1 MYLKRR
7 HLEILREMRLTQSQA
22 EIEAK
27 LPEDFQIRAIELYI
41 LGFAELEGGEMRLT
55 DAGRKLLEITDSLNL
70 DEMPDVIADSEI
82 IKMLELLEETG
93 RVPENWLEVLKER
106 KLADENGLTEFGRVL
121 LELYR
126 ETHPVVYLT
135 PEIVS
140 FLKSMPKL
148 GTLDELVTFKNSKL
162 YGDNIVNALQA
173 MRLLKISPPTEKGR
187 AFATTPAAKIALKAV
202 SMIPVFARA
211 IVLRKEDFE
220 MLKAGKRNTEL
231 ESMGLADES
240 GTTALGKAIMETYEA
255 MGREESKVLP
265 IYLLEDELAVLRG
278 IQEIEKK
285 YETNPDILP
294 TEKEIG
300 KRVDVED
307 LGAILHLLESK
318 ELVERRLVK
327 GKDTYWLTDWG
338 REAINFGT
346 VSPDAMKAVTYA
358 ESGDVPIA
366 EWVIRAQE
374 EGVVKYGVTD
384 KGRFYTRLSREITRR
399 PFITR
404 YDAAILAKLPRK
416 KYIHRDELVELVQNY
431 VGGEEKE
438 IIRAIG
444 EAEAKGFVV
453 ELQNGMVKLTE
464 LGDRVKSALENA
476 KLQEIV
482 KVKFSVTPT
491 LYNVL
496 KVIHDNLEVFN
507 RIWKEKGEAKGYKME
522 EVDVIR
528 KHLSLSD
535 DEIKKALTMLRE
547 LGFLG
552 SKSLTEGGKI
562 LVEAY
567 TGVV

>member
-7 HLEILREMRLTQSQA
+7 HIEILREMKKTESQA

-27 LPEDFQIRAIELYI
+27 LPEEFQIRAIELYI
-41 LGFAELEGGEMRLT
+41 LGFAELEGGKIKLT
-55 DAGRKLLEITDSLNL
+55 DAGRKLLEISDSLNL
-70 DEMPDVIADSEI
+70 DELPELIADTEI
-82 IKMLELLEETG
+82 MKMLELLEETG
-93 RVPENWLEVLKER
+93 KVPESWLEKLKER
-106 KLADENGLTEFGRVL
+106 KLADENGLTEFGKAL

-140 FLKSMPKL
+140 FLRGMPKI
-148 GTLDELVTFKNSKL
+148 GTLDELVTFKNSRL
-162 YGDNIVNALQA
+162 YGNNIINALQA
-173 MRLLKISPPTEKGR
+173 MRLLLISPPTEKGR
-187 AFATTPAAKIALKAV
+187 AFATTPAARLALKAV
-202 SMIPVFARA
+202 NMIPVFARA

-220 MLKAGKRNTEL
+220 ALRAGKSNAEL
-231 ESMGLADES
+231 ESMGLSDEK
-240 GTTALGKAIMETYEA
+240 GVTEFGKAMMETYEA
-255 MGREESKVLP
+255 MGRVEKKVLP
-265 IYLLEDELAVLRG
+265 IYLLDDELAVLKA
-278 IQEIEKK
+278 IKEIEEK
-285 YETNPDILP
+285 YRTNPDILP
-294 TEKEIG
+294 TGKEIA
-300 KRVDVED
+300 RHVEVED
-307 LGAILHLLESK
+307 IGAVLHLLESK
-318 ELVERRLVK
+318 ELIERKLVK
-327 GKDTYWLTDWG
+327 GKGTYWLTEWG
-338 REAINFGT
+338 KEAINFGT

-366 EWVIRAQE
+366 EWVIKAQE
-374 EGVVKYGVTD
+374 EGVVKAGITD
-384 KGRFYTRLSREITRR
+384 KGRFYLRLSRSIKRK

-404 YDAAILAKLPRK
+404 YDAAILAKTPRK
-416 KYIHRDELVELVQNY
+416 KYIHRDELVELVKDY

-438 IIRAIG
+438 ITRAIG
-444 EAEAKGFVV
+444 EAEAKGFIV

-464 LGDRVKSALENA
+464 LGDRVKTALENA

-496 KVIHDNLEVFN
+496 RVIYDNIETFN
-507 RIWKEKGEAKGYKME
+507 RIWKEKGEARDYKIE

-535 DEIKKALTMLRE
+535 DEIKKALTMLRQ

-552 SKSLTEGGKI
+552 TKSLTEAGKT

-567 TGVV
+567 M

>member
-1 MYLKRR
+1 MYLKKR
-7 HLEILREMRLTQSQA
+7 HLEILREMKKTESQA

-27 LPEDFQIRAIELYI
+27 LPEEFQIRAIELYI
-41 LGFAELEGGEMRLT
+41 LGFAELDGGKIKLT
-55 DAGRKLLEITDSLNL
+55 DAGRKLLEISDSLNL
-70 DEMPDVIADSEI
+70 DELPDLIADTEI
-82 IKMLELLEETG
+82 MKMLELLEETG
-93 RVPENWLEVLKER
+93 KVPESWLEKLKER
-106 KLADENGLTEFGRVL
+106 KLADENGLTEFGKAL
-121 LELYR
+121 LALYR

-140 FLKSMPKL
+140 FLRGMPKI
-148 GTLDELVTFKNSKL
+148 GTLDELVTYKNSKL

-173 MRLLKISPPTEKGR
+173 MRLLLISPPTEKGR
-187 AFATTPAAKIALKAV
+187 AFATTPAAKLALKAV

-220 MLKAGKRNTEL
+220 ALKAGRSNAEL
-231 ESMGLADES
+231 ESMGLTDEK
-240 GTTALGKAIMETYEA
+240 GTTEFGKAVMETYEA
-255 MGREESKVLP
+255 MGRVEEKVLP
-265 IYLLEDELAVLRG
+265 IYLLDDELAVLRA
-278 IQEIEKK
+278 IKEIEEK
-285 YETNPDILP
+285 YETNPEVLP
-294 TEKEIG
+294 TEKEIA
-300 KRVDVED
+300 KRVEVED

-327 GKDTYWLTDWG
+327 NRDTYWLTEWG
-338 REAINFGT
+338 KEAINFGT

-374 EGVVKYGVTD
+374 EGVVKAGVTD
-384 KGRFYTRLSREITRR
+384 KGRFYLKLSRSIKRK
-399 PFITR
+399 PFLTR
-404 YDAAILAKLPRK
+404 YDAAILAKTPRK
-416 KYIHRDELVELVQNY
+416 KYIHRDELVELVKDY
-431 VGGEEKE
+431 VGGDEKE

-464 LGDRVKSALENA
+464 LGDKVKTALENA

-496 KVIHDNLEVFN
+496 KVIYENLETFN
-507 RIWKEKGEAKGYKME
+507 RIWKEKGEVKGYKME

-535 DEIKKALTMLRE
+535 DEIKKALTMLRQ

-552 SKSLTEGGKI
+552 SKSLTEAGKV

-567 TGVV
+567 L

>member
-7 HLEILREMRLTQSQA
+7 HLEILREMKKTESQA
-22 EIEAK
+22 EIEAR
-27 LPEDFQIRAIELYI
+27 LPEEFQIRAIELYI
-41 LGFAELEGGEMRLT
+41 LGFAELEGGKIKLT
-55 DAGRKLLEITDSLNL
+55 EAGRRLLEMTDFINL
-70 DEMPDVIADSEI
+70 EELPDVIADSEI

-93 RVPENWLEVLKER
+93 RVPESWLEVLKER
-106 KLADENGLTEFGRVL
+106 KLADENGLTEFGRAL

-135 PEIVS
+135 PEIIS
-140 FLKSMPKL
+140 FLKGMPKL

-187 AFATTPAAKIALKAV
+187 AFATTPAAKLALKAV

-220 MLKAGKRNTEL
+220 MLKAGKRNAEL

-240 GTTALGKAIMETYEA
+240 GTTELGKAVMETYEA

-294 TEKEIG
+294 TEKEIE
-300 KRVDVED
+300 KRVNVED

-318 ELVERRLVK
+318 ELIERRLVK
-327 GKDTYWLTDWG
+327 NKDTYWLTEWG

-346 VSPDAMKAVTYA
+346 LSPDAMKAVTYA

-384 KGRFYTRLSREITRR
+384 KGRFYIRLSREITRR

-567 TGVV
+567 SGVV

>member
-7 HLEILREMRLTQSQA
+7 HIEILREMKKTESQA

-27 LPEDFQIRAIELYI
+27 LPEEFQIRAIELYI
-41 LGFAELEGGEMRLT
+41 LGFAELEGGKIKLT
-55 DAGRKLLEITDSLNL
+55 DAGRKLLEISDSLNL
-70 DEMPDVIADSEI
+70 DELPELIADTEI
-82 IKMLELLEETG
+82 MKMLELLEETG
-93 RVPENWLEVLKER
+93 KVPESWLEKLKER
-106 KLADENGLTEFGRVL
+106 KLADENGLTEFGKAL

-140 FLKSMPKL
+140 FLRGMPKI
-148 GTLDELVTFKNSKL
+148 GTLDELVTFKNSRL
-162 YGDNIVNALQA
+162 YGDNIINALQA
-173 MRLLKISPPTEKGR
+173 MRLLLISPPTEKGR
-187 AFATTPAAKIALKAV
+187 AFATTPAARLALKAV

-220 MLKAGKRNTEL
+220 ALRAGKSNAEL
-231 ESMGLADES
+231 ESMGLSDEK
-240 GTTALGKAIMETYEA
+240 GVTEFGKAMMETYEA
-255 MGREESKVLP
+255 MGRVEKKVLP
-265 IYLLEDELAVLRG
+265 IYLLDDELSVLKA
-278 IQEIEKK
+278 IKEIEEK
-285 YETNPDILP
+285 YRTNPDILP
-294 TEKEIG
+294 TGKEIA
-300 KRVDVED
+300 RHVEVED
-307 LGAILHLLESK
+307 IGAVLHLLESK
-318 ELVERRLVK
+318 ELVERKLVK
-327 GKDTYWLTDWG
+327 GKDTYWLTEWG

-346 VSPDAMKAVTYA
+346 VSPDAMKAITYA

-366 EWVIRAQE
+366 EWVIKAQE
-374 EGVVKYGVTD
+374 EGVVKAGMTD
-384 KGRFYTRLSREITRR
+384 KGRFYLRLSRSIRR
-399 PFITR
+399 KPFIAQ
-404 YDAAILAKLPRK
+404 YDAAILAKTPRK
-416 KYIHRDELVELVQNY
+416 KYIHRDELVELVKDY

-438 IIRAIG
+438 ITRAIG
-444 EAEAKGFVV
+444 EAEAKGFIV

-464 LGDRVKSALENA
+464 LGDRVKTALENA

-496 KVIHDNLEVFN
+496 RVIYDNIETFN
-507 RIWKEKGEAKGYKME
+507 RIWKEKGEARDYKIE

-535 DEIKKALTMLRE
+535 DEIKKALTMLRQ

-552 SKSLTEGGKI
+552 SKSLTEAGKV

-567 TGVV
+567 M

>member
-7 HLEILREMRLTQSQA
+7 HLEILREMKKTESQA

-27 LPEDFQIRAIELYI
+27 LPEEFQIRAIELYI
-41 LGFAELEGGEMRLT
+41 LGFAELEGGKIKLT
-55 DAGRKLLEITDSLNL
+55 EAGRKLLEITDSLNL
-70 DEMPDVIADSEI
+70 EELPDLIADTEI
-82 IKMLELLEETG
+82 VKMLELLEETG
-93 RVPENWLEVLKER
+93 KIPGDWLEKLKER
-106 KLADENGLTEFGRVL
+106 KLADENGLTEFGRAL
-121 LELYR
+121 LQIYR

-140 FLKSMPKL
+140 FLRGMPKL
-148 GTLDELVTFKNSKL
+148 GTLDELVTFKNSRL

-173 MRLLKISPPTEKGR
+173 MRLLLISPPTEKGR
-187 AFATTPAAKIALKAV
+187 AFATTPAARLALKAI

-220 MLKAGKRNTEL
+220 ALKAGRSNAEL
-231 ESMGLADES
+231 ESMGLSDEK
-240 GTTALGKAIMETYEA
+240 GTTEFGKAMMETYEA
-255 MGREESKVLP
+255 MGRIEEKVLP
-265 IYLLEDELAVLRG
+265 IYLLDDELAVLRA
-278 IQEIEKK
+278 IKEIEGKH
-285 YETNPDILP
+285 ETNPEILP
-294 TEKEIG
+294 TEKEIAR
-300 KRVDVED
+300 RVEVED

-327 GKDTYWLTDWG
+327 NKDTYWLTEWG
-338 REAINFGT
+338 REAIEFGT

-366 EWVIRAQE
+366 EWILKAQE
-374 EGVVKYGVTD
+374 EGVVKAGVTD
-384 KGRFYTRLSREITRR
+384 KGRFYLRLSRSIRRR

-404 YDAAILAKLPRK
+404 YDAAILAKTPRR
-416 KYIHRDELVELVQNY
+416 KYVHRDELVELVRDY
-431 VGGEEKE
+431 VGGDEKE
-438 IIRAIG
+438 ITRAIG

-464 LGDRVKSALENA
+464 LGERVKTALENA
-476 KLQEIV
+476 KLQEV
-482 KVKFSVTPT
+482 VRVKFSVTPT

-496 KVIHDNLEVFN
+496 KVIYENIETFN
-507 RIWKEKGEAKGYKME
+507 RIWKEKGEARGYKME

-552 SKSLTEGGKI
+552 SKSLTEAGKV

-567 TGVV
+567 P

>member
-1 MYLKRR
+1 MYLKKR
-7 HLEILREMRLTQSQA
+7 HLEILREMKKTENQA

-27 LPEDFQIRAIELYI
+27 LPEEFQIRAIELYI
-41 LGFAELEGGEMRLT
+41 LGFAELEGGKIKLT
-55 DAGRKLLEITDSLNL
+55 DAGRKLLEISDSLNL
-70 DEMPDVIADSEI
+70 DELPDLIADTEI
-82 IKMLELLEETG
+82 MKMLELLEETG
-93 RVPENWLEVLKER
+93 KVPEGWLEKLKER
-106 KLADENGLTEFGRVL
+106 KLADENGLTEFGKAL

-140 FLKSMPKL
+140 FLRGMPKI
-148 GTLDELVTFKNSKL
+148 GTLDELITYKNSKL

-173 MRLLKISPPTEKGR
+173 MRLLLISPPTEKGR
-187 AFATTPAAKIALKAV
+187 AFATTPAAKLALKAV

-211 IVLRKEDFE
+211 IILRKEDFE
-220 MLKAGKRNTEL
+220 ALKAGRSNAEL
-231 ESMGLADES
+231 ESMGLTDEK
-240 GTTALGKAIMETYEA
+240 GTTEFGKAVMETYEA
-255 MGREESKVLP
+255 MGRVEEKVLP
-265 IYLLEDELAVLRG
+265 IYLLDDELAVLKA
-278 IQEIEKK
+278 IKEIEEK

-294 TEKEIG
+294 TEKEIA
-300 KRVDVED
+300 KRVEVED

-318 ELVERRLVK
+318 ELIERRLVK
-327 GKDTYWLTDWG
+327 NRDTYWLTEWG
-338 REAINFGT
+338 KEAINFGT

-366 EWVIRAQE
+366 EWVIKAQE
-374 EGVVKYGVTD
+374 EGVVKAGVTD
-384 KGRFYTRLSREITRR
+384 KGRFYLKLSRSIKRK
-399 PFITR
+399 PFLTR
-404 YDAAILAKLPRK
+404 YDAAILAKTPRK
-416 KYIHRDELVELVQNY
+416 KYIHRDELVELVKDY
-431 VGGEEKE
+431 VGGDEKE

-464 LGDRVKSALENA
+464 LGDKVKTALENA
-476 KLQEIV
+476 KLQEIA

-496 KVIHDNLEVFN
+496 KVIYEELETFN
-507 RIWKEKGEAKGYKME
+507 RIWKEKGEIKGYKME

-535 DEIKKALTMLRE
+535 DEIKKALTMLRQ

-552 SKSLTEGGKI
+552 SKSLTEAGKV

-567 TGVV
+567 L

>member
-7 HLEILREMRLTQSQA
+7 HIEILREMKKTESQA

-27 LPEDFQIRAIELYI
+27 LPEEFQIRAIELYI
-41 LGFAELEGGEMRLT
+41 LGFAELEGGKIKLT
-55 DAGRKLLEITDSLNL
+55 DAGRKLLEISDSLNL
-70 DEMPDVIADSEI
+70 DELPELIADTEI
-82 IKMLELLEETG
+82 MKMLELLEETG
-93 RVPENWLEVLKER
+93 KVPESWLEKLKER
-106 KLADENGLTEFGRVL
+106 KLADENGLTEFGKAL

-140 FLKSMPKL
+140 FLRGMPKI
-148 GTLDELVTFKNSKL
+148 GTLDELVTFKNSRL
-162 YGDNIVNALQA
+162 YGNNIINALQA
-173 MRLLKISPPTEKGR
+173 MRLLLISPPTEKGR
-187 AFATTPAAKIALKAV
+187 AFATTPAARLALKAV
-202 SMIPVFARA
+202 NMIPVFARA

-220 MLKAGKRNTEL
+220 ALRAGKSNAEL
-231 ESMGLADES
+231 ESMGLSDEK
-240 GTTALGKAIMETYEA
+240 GVTEFGKAMMETYEA
-255 MGREESKVLP
+255 MGRVEKKVLP
-265 IYLLEDELAVLRG
+265 IYLLDDELAVLKA
-278 IQEIEKK
+278 IKEIEEK
-285 YETNPDILP
+285 YRTNPDILP
-294 TEKEIG
+294 TGKEIA
-300 KRVDVED
+300 RHVEVED
-307 LGAILHLLESK
+307 IGAVLHLLESK
-318 ELVERRLVK
+318 ELIERKLVK
-327 GKDTYWLTDWG
+327 GKDTYWLTEWG
-338 REAINFGT
+338 KEAINFGT

-366 EWVIRAQE
+366 EWVIKAQE
-374 EGVVKYGVTD
+374 EGVVKAGITD
-384 KGRFYTRLSREITRR
+384 KGRFYLRLSRSIKRK

-404 YDAAILAKLPRK
+404 YDAAILAKTPRK
-416 KYIHRDELVELVQNY
+416 KYIHRDELVELVKDY

-438 IIRAIG
+438 ITRAIG
-444 EAEAKGFVV
+444 EAEAKGFIV

-464 LGDRVKSALENA
+464 LGDRVKTALENA

-496 KVIHDNLEVFN
+496 RVIYDNIETFN
-507 RIWKEKGEAKGYKME
+507 RIWKEKGEIKGYKME

-535 DEIKKALTMLRE
+535 DEIKKALTMLRQ

-552 SKSLTEGGKI
+552 TKSLTEAGKT

-567 TGVV
+567 M

>member
-7 HLEILREMRLTQSQA
+7 HLEILREMRKTESQV

-27 LPEDFQIRAIELYI
+27 LPEEFQIRAVELYI
-41 LGFAELEGGEMRLT
+41 LGFAELEGGKIKLT
-55 DAGRKLLEITDSLNL
+55 EAGKRLLEITDSLNL
-70 DEMPDVIADSEI
+70 EELPELIADTEI
-82 IKMLELLEETG
+82 MKMLELLEETG
-93 RVPENWLEVLKER
+93 RIPEEWLEKLKER
-106 KLADENGLTEFGRVL
+106 KLADEDGLTEFGKAL
-121 LELYR
+121 LQVYR

-140 FLKSMPKL
+140 FLRGMPKI
-148 GTLDELVTFKNSKL
+148 GTLDELVTFKNSRL
-162 YGDNIVNALQA
+162 YGENIVNALQA
-173 MRLLKISPPTEKGR
+173 MRLLLISPPTEKGK
-187 AFATTPAAKIALKAV
+187 AFTTTPAARLALKAV

-220 MLKAGKRNTEL
+220 ALKAGKSNAEL
-231 ESMGLADES
+231 ESMGLSDEK
-240 GTTALGKAIMETYEA
+240 GTTELGRAIMETYEA
-255 MGREESKVLP
+255 IGKVEEKVLP
-265 IYLLEDELAVLRG
+265 IYLLEDELVVLRA
-278 IQEIEKK
+278 IEEIEKK

-300 KRVDVED
+300 KMANVEG

-318 ELVERRLVK
+318 ELIERRLIK
-327 GKDTYWLTDWG
+327 NKDTYWLTEWG
-338 REAINFGT
+338 REAVRFGT
-346 VSPDAMKAVTYA
+346 VSPDAMKAVTYS

-366 EWVIRAQE
+366 EWVIKAKE
-374 EGVVKYGVTD
+374 EGLIKAGVTD
-384 KGRFYTRLSREITRR
+384 KGRFYLRLSRSIRR
-399 PFITR
+399 KPFITR
-404 YDAAILAKLPRK
+404 YDSAILAKVPRK
-416 KYIHRDELVELVQNY
+416 KYIHRDELVELVRDY
-431 VGGEEKE
+431 VGGDEKE

-464 LGDRVKSALENA
+464 LGDRVKTSLENA

-496 KVIHDNLEVFN
+496 RVIYENIETFKE
-507 RIWKEKGEAKGYKME
+507 IWKEKGEVKGYKME

-535 DEIKKALTMLRE
+535 EEIKKALTMLRQ

-552 SKSLTEGGKI
+552 SKSLTDAGKA

-567 TGVV
+567 L

>member
-1 MYLKRR
+1 MYLKKR
-7 HLEILREMRLTQSQA
+7 HIEILREMKNTESQA

-41 LGFAELEGGEMRLT
+41 LGFAELEGGKIKLT
-55 DAGRKLLEITDSLNL
+55 DAGRKLLEITDGLNL
-70 DEMPDVIADSEI
+70 EELPDVIADTEI
-82 IKMLELLEETG
+82 IKMMELLGETG
-93 RVPENWLEVLKER
+93 KIPESWMEKLRER
-106 KLADENGLTEFGRVL
+106 KLADENGLTAFGKAL
-121 LELYR
+121 LEVYR

-135 PEIVS
+135 PEIAS
-140 FLKSMPKL
+140 FLRGMPKI
-148 GTLDELVTFKNSKL
+148 GTLDELVTYKNSKL

-173 MRLLKISPPTEKGR
+173 MRLLLISPPTDKGR
-187 AFATTPAAKIALKAV
+187 AFATTPAAKLALRALN
-202 SMIPVFARA
+202 MIPVFARA

-220 MLKAGKRNTEL
+220 MLKAGRRNAEL
-231 ESMGLADES
+231 ESMGLADEK
-240 GTTALGKAIMETYEA
+240 GATEFGKAIMDTYEA
-255 MGREESKVLP
+255 MGRVEEKVLP
-265 IYLLEDELAVLRG
+265 IYLLEDELSVLRA

-285 YETNPDILP
+285 HETNPDILP
-294 TEKEIG
+294 TEKEIE
-300 KRVDVED
+300 KRVEVDD
-307 LGAILHLLESK
+307 LGAVLHLLESK
-318 ELVERRLVK
+318 ELIERRLVK
-327 GKDTYWLTDWG
+327 EKDAYWLTEWG
-338 REAINFGT
+338 KEAINFGT

-366 EWVIRAQE
+366 EWVLKAQE
-374 EGVVKYGVTD
+374 ENVVKAGVTD
-384 KGRFYTRLSREITRR
+384 KGRFYLRLSREIKRK
-399 PFITR
+399 PFLTR
-404 YDAAILAKLPRK
+404 YDAAILAKIPRK
-416 KYIHRDELVELVQNY
+416 KYIHRDELVTLVQDY
-431 VGGEEKE
+431 IGGDEKE

-464 LGDRVKSALENA
+464 LGDKVKTALENA

-496 KVIHDNLEVFN
+496 RVIYDNIETFN
-507 RIWKEKGEAKGYKME
+507 RIWKEKGEIKGYKME

-528 KHLSLSD
+528 KHLSLSE

-552 SKSLTEGGKI
+552 TKSLTEAGKV

-567 TGVV
+567 L

>member
-1 MYLKRR
+1 MYLKKR
-7 HLEILREMRLTQSQA
+7 HIEILREMKKTESQV
-22 EIEAK
+22 EIEEK
-27 LPEDFQIRAIELYI
+27 LPEEFQIRAIELYI
-41 LGFAELEGGEMRLT
+41 LGFVELEGNRIKLT
-55 DAGRKLLEITDSLNL
+55 EAGRKLLEITDSIELREL
-70 DEMPDVIADSEI
+70 PDVIVDSEI
-82 IKMLELLEETG
+82 IKMLELLDETG
-93 RVPENWLEVLKER
+93 KVPEGWLNALRKR
-106 KLADENGLTEFGRVL
+106 KLADENGITDFGKAL
-121 LELYR
+121 LGVYR
-126 ETHPVVYLT
+126 ETHPLVYLT

-140 FLKSMPKL
+140 FLRGMPKL

-187 AFATTPAAKIALKAV
+187 AFATTPAAKLALKAV

-220 MLKAGKRNTEL
+220 ALKGGKRNPEL
-231 ESMGLADES
+231 ESMGLADEK
-240 GTTALGKAIMETYEA
+240 GTTELGKAIMEAYEA
-255 MGREESKVLP
+255 IGREETKVLP
-265 IYLLEDELAVLRG
+265 IYVLDDELTVLKA
-278 IQEIEKK
+278 IAEIEEK
-285 YETNPDILP
+285 YMTNPDILP
-294 TEKEIG
+294 TEKEID
-300 KRVDVED
+300 KRVDVGD

-318 ELVERRLVK
+318 ELLERKLVK
-327 GKDTYWLTDWG
+327 NKDTYWLTEWG
-338 REAINFGT
+338 KEAISFGT

-366 EWVIRAQE
+366 EWVVKAQE
-374 EGVVKYGVTD
+374 EGLVKAGVTD
-384 KGRFYTRLSREITRR
+384 KGRFYLRLSRSIRR
-399 PFITR
+399 KPFLTK

-416 KYIHRDELVELVQNY
+416 KYISREELVELVKDY
-431 VGGEEKE
+431 VGGDEKE

-464 LGDRVKSALENA
+464 LGDRLKTALESA

-496 KVIHDNLEVFN
+496 KVIHDNLETFN
-507 RIWKEKGEAKGYKME
+507 RIWKEKGEVKGYKME

-528 KHLSLSD
+528 KHLSLGD
-535 DEIKKALTMLRE
+535 DEIKKALTMLRQ

-552 SKSLTEGGKI
+552 SKSLTEGGKT

-567 TGVV
+567 E

>member
-7 HLEILREMRLTQSQA
+7 HLEILREMKKTESQA

-27 LPEDFQIRAIELYI
+27 LPEEFQIRAIELYI
-41 LGFAELEGGEMRLT
+41 LGFAELEGGKIKLT
-55 DAGRKLLEITDSLNL
+55 ETGKRLLEITDSLNL
-70 DEMPDVIADSEI
+70 EELPELIADTEI
-82 IKMLELLEETG
+82 MKMLELLEETG
-93 RVPENWLEVLKER
+93 RIPGSWLEKLEER
-106 KLADENGLTEFGRVL
+106 KLADENGPTEFGKAL
-121 LELYR
+121 LQVYR
-126 ETHPVVYLT
+126 ETHPAVYLT

-140 FLKSMPKL
+140 FLRGMPKL
-148 GTLDELVTFKNSKL
+148 GTLDELVTFKNSRL
-162 YGDNIVNALQA
+162 YGENIVNALQA
-173 MRLLKISPPTEKGR
+173 MRLLLISPPTEKGK
-187 AFATTPAAKIALKAV
+187 AFTTTPAARLALKAV

-220 MLKAGKRNTEL
+220 ALKAGKSSAEL
-231 ESMGLADES
+231 ESMGLSDEK
-240 GTTALGKAIMETYEA
+240 GTTELGKAIMETYEA
-255 MGREESKVLP
+255 IGKVEEKALP
-265 IYLLEDELAVLRG
+265 IYLLEEEFTVLKAIG
-278 IQEIEKK
+278 EIEKK

-300 KRVDVED
+300 KRANVED

-318 ELVERRLVK
+318 ELIERKLVK
-327 GKDTYWLTDWG
+327 NRDTYWLTEWG
-338 REAINFGT
+338 REAIKFGT
-346 VSPDAMKAVTYA
+346 VSPDAMKAVTYS

-366 EWVIRAQE
+366 EWVIRARE
-374 EGVVKYGVTD
+374 EGVVKAGVTD
-384 KGRFYTRLSREITRR
+384 KGRFYLRLSRSIKRK
-399 PFITR
+399 PFLTK
-404 YDAAILAKLPRK
+404 YDTAILAKTPRK
-416 KYIHRDELVELVQNY
+416 KYIHRDELVELVKDY
-431 VGGEEKE
+431 VGGDEKE

-464 LGDRVKSALENA
+464 LGDRVKTALENA

-496 KVIHDNLEVFN
+496 RVIYENIEVFN
-507 RIWKEKGEAKGYKME
+507 GIWKEKGEVKGYKME

-535 DEIKKALTMLRE
+535 DEIKKALTMLRQ

-552 SKSLTEGGKI
+552 SKSLTDAGKA

-567 TGVV
+567 L

>member
-7 HLEILREMRLTQSQA
+7 HIEILREMKKTESQA

-27 LPEDFQIRAIELYI
+27 LPEEFQIRAIELYI
-41 LGFAELEGGEMRLT
+41 LGFAELEGGKIKLT
-55 DAGRKLLEITDSLNL
+55 DAGRKLLEISDSLNL
-70 DEMPDVIADSEI
+70 DELPELIADTEI
-82 IKMLELLEETG
+82 MKMLELLEETG
-93 RVPENWLEVLKER
+93 KVPESWLEKLKER
-106 KLADENGLTEFGRVL
+106 KLADENGLTEFGKAL

-140 FLKSMPKL
+140 FLRGMPKI
-148 GTLDELVTFKNSKL
+148 GTLDELVTFKNSRL
-162 YGDNIVNALQA
+162 YGNNIINALQA
-173 MRLLKISPPTEKGR
+173 MRLLLISPPTEKGR
-187 AFATTPAAKIALKAV
+187 AFATTPAARLALKAV
-202 SMIPVFARA
+202 NMIPVFARA

-220 MLKAGKRNTEL
+220 ALRAGKSNAEL
-231 ESMGLADES
+231 ESMGLSDEK
-240 GTTALGKAIMETYEA
+240 GVTEFGKAMMETYEA
-255 MGREESKVLP
+255 MGRVEKKVLP
-265 IYLLEDELAVLRG
+265 IYLLDDELAVLKA
-278 IQEIEKK
+278 IKEIEEK
-285 YETNPDILP
+285 YRTNPDILP
-294 TEKEIG
+294 TGKEIA
-300 KRVDVED
+300 RHVEVED
-307 LGAILHLLESK
+307 IGAVLHLLESK
-318 ELVERRLVK
+318 ELIERKLVK
-327 GKDTYWLTDWG
+327 GKDTYWLTEWG
-338 REAINFGT
+338 KEAINFGT

-366 EWVIRAQE
+366 EWVIKAQE
-374 EGVVKYGVTD
+374 EGVVKAGITD
-384 KGRFYTRLSREITRR
+384 KGRFYLRLSRSIKRK

-404 YDAAILAKLPRK
+404 YDAAILAKTPRK
-416 KYIHRDELVELVQNY
+416 KYIHRDELVELVKDY

-438 IIRAIG
+438 ITRAIG
-444 EAEAKGFVV
+444 EAEAKGFIV

-464 LGDRVKSALENA
+464 LGDRVKTALENA

-496 KVIHDNLEVFN
+496 RVIYDNIETFN
-507 RIWKEKGEAKGYKME
+507 RIWKEKGEARDYKIE

-535 DEIKKALTMLRE
+535 DEIKKALTMLRQ

-552 SKSLTEGGKI
+552 TKSLTEAGKT

-567 TGVV
+567 M

>member
-7 HLEILREMRLTQSQA
+7 HLEILREMEKTESQA
-22 EIEAK
+22 EIEEK
-27 LPEDFQIRAIELYI
+27 LPEEFQIRAIELYI
-41 LGFAELEGGEMRLT
+41 LGFAELEDGKIKLT
-55 DAGRKLLEITDSLNL
+55 EAGKKLLQISRSINVEEL
-70 DEMPDVIADSEI
+70 PDVVADTEI
-82 IKMLELLEETG
+82 MKMLELLEETG
-93 RVPENWLEVLKER
+93 KVPEDWLEKLKER
-106 KLADENGLTEFGRVL
+106 KLADENGLTEFGRAL

-140 FLKSMPKL
+140 FLRGMPKI
-148 GTLDELVTFKNSKL
+148 GTLDELVTYKNSKL

-173 MRLLKISPPTEKGR
+173 MRLLLISPQTEMGK
-187 AFATTPAAKIALKAV
+187 AFTTTPAAKLALRAV

-220 MLKAGKRNTEL
+220 ALKAGRRNAEL
-231 ESMGLADES
+231 ESMGLANEK
-240 GTTALGKAIMETYEA
+240 GTTEFGMAVMATYEA
-255 MGREESKVLP
+255 MGKVEEKVLP
-265 IYLLEDELAVLRG
+265 IYLLDDELAVLKA
-278 IQEIEKK
+278 IKEIEKK

-294 TEKEIG
+294 TEKEIAR
-300 KRVDVED
+300 RVEVED

-318 ELVERRLVK
+318 ELVERKLIK
-327 GKDTYWLTDWG
+327 NKDTYWLTEWG
-338 REAINFGT
+338 KGAIDFGT
-346 VSPDAMKAVTYA
+346 VSPDAMKAVTYS

-366 EWVIRAQE
+366 EWVLKAQE
-374 EGVVKYGVTD
+374 EGVVKIGVTD
-384 KGRFYTRLSREITRR
+384 KGRFYLKLSRSIKRK
-399 PFITR
+399 PFITQ
-404 YDAAILAKLPRK
+404 YDAAILAKTPRR

-431 VGGEEKE
+431 VGGDEKE

-464 LGDRVKSALENA
+464 LGDKVKTALENA

-496 KVIHDNLEVFN
+496 RVIYDNLETFN
-507 RIWKEKGEAKGYKME
+507 RIWKEKSEIKGYKME

-535 DEIKKALTMLRE
+535 EEIKKALTMLRQ

-552 SKSLTEGGKI
+552 TKSLTEAGRV

-567 TGVV
+567 L

>member
-7 HLEILREMRLTQSQA
+7 HLEILREMKKTESQA

-27 LPEDFQIRAIELYI
+27 LPEEFQIRAIELYI
-41 LGFAELEGGEMRLT
+41 LGFAELEGGKIKLT
-55 DAGRKLLEITDSLNL
+55 EAGKKLLKISDSLDL
-70 DEMPDVIADSEI
+70 EGLPEVIADTEI

-93 RVPENWLEVLKER
+93 KVPEDWLEKLKER
-106 KLADENGLTEFGRVL
+106 MLADENGLTEFGRAL

-140 FLKSMPKL
+140 FLRGMPKI
-148 GTLDELVTFKNSKL
+148 GTLDELVTYKNSKL

-173 MRLLKISPPTEKGR
+173 MRLLLISPPTEKGR
-187 AFATTPAAKIALKAV
+187 AFATTPAAKLALKAV

-220 MLKAGKRNTEL
+220 ALKAGRSNAEL
-231 ESMGLADES
+231 ESMGLTDEK
-240 GTTALGKAIMETYEA
+240 GTTEFGIAVMATYEA
-255 MGREESKVLP
+255 MGRREEKVLP
-265 IYLLEDELAVLRG
+265 IYLLDDGLAVLKA
-278 IQEIEKK
+278 IKEIEEK

-294 TEKEIG
+294 TEKEIAR
-300 KRVDVED
+300 RVEVED

-318 ELVERRLVK
+318 ELVERKLVK
-327 GKDTYWLTDWG
+327 NKDTYWLTEWG

-366 EWVIRAQE
+366 EWVLKAQE
-374 EGVVKYGVTD
+374 EGVVKVGVTD
-384 KGRFYTRLSREITRR
+384 KGRFYLKLSRSIRR
-399 PFITR
+399 KPFLTR
-404 YDAAILAKLPRK
+404 YDAAILAKTPRK
-416 KYIHRDELVELVQNY
+416 KYIHRDELVGLVGDY
-431 VGGEEKE
+431 VGGDEKE

-464 LGDRVKSALENA
+464 LGDRVKTAIENA

-496 KVIHDNLEVFN
+496 KVIYEELETFN
-507 RIWKEKGEAKGYKME
+507 RIWKEKGEVKGYKMD

-535 DEIKKALTMLRE
+535 DEIKKALTMLRQ

-552 SKSLTEGGKI
+552 SKSLTEAGKV

-567 TGVV
+567 L

>member
-1 MYLKRR
+1 MYLKKR
-7 HLEILREMRLTQSQA
+7 HIEILREMGKTENRA
-22 EIEAK
+22 EIEKK
-27 LPEDFQIRAIELYI
+27 LPEEFQIRAIELYI
-41 LGFAELEGGEMRLT
+41 LGFAELEGGTIKLT
-55 DAGRKLLEITDSLNL
+55 EAGRKLLEVTAGLNL
-70 DEMPDVIADSEI
+70 DELPDVIADSEI

-93 RVPENWLEVLKER
+93 KVPERWLEKLKER
-106 KLADENGLTEFGRVL
+106 KLADESGLTEFGRAL
-121 LELYR
+121 LEIYR

-140 FLKSMPKL
+140 FLHGMPKL
-148 GTLDELVTFKNSKL
+148 GTLDELVTFKNSRL

-173 MRLLKISPPTEKGR
+173 MRLLLISPPTEKGR
-187 AFATTPAAKIALKAV
+187 AFATTPAAKLALKAV

-211 IVLRKEDFE
+211 IILRKEDFE
-220 MLKAGKRNTEL
+220 MLKAGKSSAEL
-231 ESMGLADES
+231 ESMGLADEG
-240 GTTALGKAIMETYEA
+240 GTTELGRAMMETYEA
-255 MGREESKVLP
+255 MGKVERRALP
-265 IYLLEDELAVLRG
+265 IYLLDDELSVLKG

-300 KRVDVED
+300 RRVEVED

-318 ELVERRLVK
+318 ELIERRLIK
-327 GKDTYWLTDWG
+327 NKDTYWLTDWG

-346 VSPDAMKAVTYA
+346 VSPDAMKAITYA

-366 EWVIRAQE
+366 EWVLKGQE

-384 KGRFYTRLSREITRR
+384 KGRFYLKLSRGIKRK

-404 YDAAILAKLPRK
+404 YDAAILAKTPRK

-453 ELQNGMVKLTE
+453 ELQNGMVKLTD
-464 LGDRVKSALENA
+464 LGDRVKAALENA

-507 RIWKEKGEAKGYKME
+507 RIWKEKGEIRGYKME

-552 SKSLTEGGKI
+552 TKSLTEGGRLLIK
-562 LVEAY
+562 AY
-567 TGVV
+567 S

>member
-7 HLEILREMRLTQSQA
+7 HLEILREMKKTESQA
-22 EIEAK
+22 DIEAK
-27 LPEDFQIRAIELYI
+27 LPEEFQIRAIELYI
-41 LGFAELEGGEMRLT
+41 LGFAELEGGKIKLT
-55 DAGRKLLEITDSLNL
+55 EAGKRLLEISESLSL
-70 DEMPDVIADSEI
+70 EELPDVIADTEI
-82 IKMLELLEETG
+82 MKMLELLEETG
-93 RVPENWLEVLKER
+93 KIPESWLEKLKER
-106 KLADENGLTEFGRVL
+106 KLADENGLTEFGKAL
-121 LELYR
+121 LQLYR

-135 PEIVS
+135 PEIAS
-140 FLKSMPKL
+140 FLRGMPKL
-148 GTLDELVTFKNSKL
+148 GTLDELVTFKNSRL

-173 MRLLKISPPTEKGR
+173 MRLLLISPPTEKGK
-187 AFATTPAAKIALKAV
+187 AFTTTPAARLALKAL

-220 MLKAGKRNTEL
+220 ALKAGRSNAEL
-231 ESMGLADES
+231 ESMGLSDEK
-240 GTTALGKAIMETYEA
+240 GTTEFGKAMMETYEA
-255 MGREESKVLP
+255 MGKVETKVLP
-265 IYLLEDELAVLRG
+265 IYLLDDELSVLKV

-294 TEKEIG
+294 TEKEI
-300 KRVDVED
+300 KKKVEIED

-318 ELVERRLVK
+318 ELIERRLVK
-327 GKDTYWLTDWG
+327 NKDTYWLTGWG
-338 REAINFGT
+338 REAINFET
-346 VSPDAMKAVTYA
+346 VSPDAMKAVTYS

-366 EWVIRAQE
+366 EWVIKAQE
-374 EGVVKYGVTD
+374 EGVVKAGVTD
-384 KGRFYTRLSREITRR
+384 KGRFYLRLSRSIKRK
-399 PFITR
+399 PFLTR
-404 YDAAILAKLPRK
+404 YDAAILAKTPRK
-416 KYIHRDELVELVQNY
+416 KYIHRDELVDLVQNY
-431 VGGEEKE
+431 VGGDEKE

-464 LGDRVKSALENA
+464 LGDKVKTALENA

-496 KVIHDNLEVFN
+496 RVIYENLETFN
-507 RIWKEKGEAKGYKME
+507 RIWKEKGEARGYKME

-552 SKSLTEGGKI
+552 SKSLTEAGRV

-567 TGVV
+567 RGI

>member
-7 HLEILREMRLTQSQA
+7 HLEILREMKKTESQA

-27 LPEDFQIRAIELYI
+27 LPEEFQIRAIELYI
-41 LGFAELEGGEMRLT
+41 LGFAELEGGKIKLT
-55 DAGRKLLEITDSLNL
+55 EAGRKLLEITDSLNL
-70 DEMPDVIADSEI
+70 EELPDLIADTEI
-82 IKMLELLEETG
+82 VKMLELLEETG
-93 RVPENWLEVLKER
+93 KIPGDWLEKLKER
-106 KLADENGLTEFGRVL
+106 KLADENGLTEFGRAL
-121 LELYR
+121 LQIYR

-140 FLKSMPKL
+140 FLRGMPKL
-148 GTLDELVTFKNSKL
+148 GTLDELVTFKNSRL

-173 MRLLKISPPTEKGR
+173 MRLLLISPPTEKGR
-187 AFATTPAAKIALKAV
+187 AFATTPAARLALKAI

-220 MLKAGKRNTEL
+220 ALKAGRGNAEL
-231 ESMGLADES
+231 ESMGLSDEK
-240 GTTALGKAIMETYEA
+240 GTTEFGKAMMETYEA
-255 MGREESKVLP
+255 MGRIEEKVLP
-265 IYLLEDELAVLRG
+265 IYLLDDELAVLRA
-278 IQEIEKK
+278 IKEIEEKH
-285 YETNPDILP
+285 ETNPEILP
-294 TEKEIG
+294 TGKEIAR
-300 KRVDVED
+300 RVEVED

-327 GKDTYWLTDWG
+327 NKDTYWLTEWG
-338 REAINFGT
+338 RGAIEFGT

-366 EWVIRAQE
+366 EWVLKAQE
-374 EGVVKYGVTD
+374 EGVVKAGVTD
-384 KGRFYTRLSREITRR
+384 KGRFYLRLSRSIRRR

-404 YDAAILAKLPRK
+404 YDAAILAKTPRR
-416 KYIHRDELVELVQNY
+416 KYVHRDELVELVRDY
-431 VGGEEKE
+431 VGGDEKE
-438 IIRAIG
+438 ITRAIG

-464 LGDRVKSALENA
+464 LGEGVKTVLENA
-476 KLQEIV
+476 KLQEV
-482 KVKFSVTPT
+482 VRVKFSVTPT

-496 KVIHDNLEVFN
+496 KVIHDNLETFN
-507 RIWKEKGEAKGYKME
+507 RIWKEKGEARGYKVE

-552 SKSLTEGGKI
+552 SKSLTEAGKV

-567 TGVV
+567 P

>member
-7 HLEILREMRLTQSQA
+7 HLEILREMKKTESQA

-27 LPEDFQIRAIELYI
+27 LPEEFQIRAIELYI
-41 LGFAELEGGEMRLT
+41 LGFAELEGGKIKLT
-55 DAGRKLLEITDSLNL
+55 EAGRKLLEITELLNL
-70 DEMPDVIADSEI
+70 DELPEVVADTEI
-82 IKMLELLEETG
+82 MKMLELLEETG
-93 RVPENWLEVLKER
+93 KVPEGWLEKLKER
-106 KLADENGLTEFGRVL
+106 KLADENGLTEFGKAL
-121 LELYR
+121 LKLYR

-140 FLKSMPKL
+140 FLRGMPKI
-148 GTLDELVTFKNSKL
+148 GTLDELITYKNSKL

-173 MRLLKISPPTEKGR
+173 MRLLLISPPTERGR
-187 AFATTPAAKIALKAV
+187 AFATTPAAKLALKAV

-220 MLKAGKRNTEL
+220 ALKAGRSNAEL
-231 ESMGLADES
+231 ESMGLADEK
-240 GTTALGKAIMETYEA
+240 GTTEFGKAVMETYEA
-255 MGREESKVLP
+255 MGRVEEKVLP
-265 IYLLEDELAVLRG
+265 IYLLDDELAVLKA
-278 IQEIEKK
+278 IKEIEEK

-300 KRVDVED
+300 KRVEVED

-327 GKDTYWLTDWG
+327 NRDTYWLTEWG
-338 REAINFGT
+338 KEAINFGT

-366 EWVIRAQE
+366 EWVIKAQE
-374 EGVVKYGVTD
+374 EGVVKAGVTD
-384 KGRFYTRLSREITRR
+384 KGRFYLKLSRSIKRK
-399 PFITR
+399 PFLTR
-404 YDAAILAKLPRK
+404 YDAAILAKTPRK
-416 KYIHRDELVELVQNY
+416 KYIHRDELVELVRDY
-431 VGGEEKE
+431 VGGDEKE

-464 LGDRVKSALENA
+464 LGDKVKTALENA

-496 KVIHDNLEVFN
+496 KVIYEELETFN
-507 RIWKEKGEAKGYKME
+507 RIWKEKGEIRGYKME

-535 DEIKKALTMLRE
+535 DEIKKALTMLRQ

-552 SKSLTEGGKI
+552 SKSLTEAGKV

-567 TGVV
+567 L

>member
-1 MYLKRR
+1 MYLMKR
-7 HLEILREMRLTQSQA
+7 HLEILREMRKTESQA

-27 LPEDFQIRAIELYI
+27 LPEEFQIRAIELYI
-41 LGFAELEGGEMRLT
+41 LGFAELEDGRIKLT
-55 DAGRKLLEITDSLNL
+55 GAGRKLLEISDSLNL
-70 DEMPDVIADSEI
+70 DELPEVIADTEI

-93 RVPENWLEVLKER
+93 RVPGSWLEKLRER
-106 KLADENGLTEFGRVL
+106 KLADENGLTEFGKAL

-140 FLKSMPKL
+140 FLRGMPKI
-148 GTLDELVTFKNSKL
+148 GTLDELVTYKNSKL

-173 MRLLKISPPTEKGR
+173 MRLLLISPPTEKGK
-187 AFATTPAAKIALKAV
+187 AFTTTPAAKLALKAV

-220 MLKAGKRNTEL
+220 ALKAGRRNAEL
-231 ESMGLADES
+231 ESMGLANER
-240 GTTALGKAIMETYEA
+240 GTTEFGMAIMATYEA
-255 MGREESKVLP
+255 IGKVEEKVLP
-265 IYLLEDELAVLRG
+265 IYLLEDELSVLKAIR
-278 IQEIEKK
+278 EIEKK
-285 YETNPDILP
+285 YETNPDVLP

-300 KRVDVED
+300 RRVEVED

-318 ELVERRLVK
+318 ELVERRLIK
-327 GKDTYWLTDWG
+327 NKDTYWLTDWG
-338 REAINFGT
+338 KEAINFGT
-346 VSPDAMKAVTYA
+346 VSPDAMKAVTYS

-366 EWVIRAQE
+366 EWVLKAQE
-374 EGVVKYGVTD
+374 EDVVKIGVTD
-384 KGRFYTRLSREITRR
+384 KGRFYLRLSRSIKRK
-399 PFITR
+399 PFLTK
-404 YDAAILAKLPRK
+404 YDAAILAKTPRK
-416 KYIHRDELVELVQNY
+416 KYIHRDELVELVKEY
-431 VGGEEKE
+431 VGGDEKE
-438 IIRAIG
+438 IVRAIG

-464 LGDRVKSALENA
+464 LGDKVKTALENA

-496 KVIHDNLEVFN
+496 RVVYEELETFN
-507 RIWKEKGEAKGYKME
+507 RIWKEKSEIKGYKME
-522 EVDVIR
+522 EVDIIR

-535 DEIKKALTMLRE
+535 EEIKKALTMLRQ

-552 SKSLTEGGKI
+552 SKSLTEAGKV

-567 TGVV
+567 L

>member
-41 LGFAELEGGEMRLT
+41 LGFAELEGGEIRLT
-55 DAGRKLLEITDSLNL
+55 DAGRKLLEITDSMNL
-70 DEMPDVIADSEI
+70 SEMPDVIADSEI

-93 RVPENWLEVLKER
+93 KVPESWLAVLKER
-106 KLADENGLTEFGRVL
+106 KLADENGLTEFGRAL
-121 LELYR
+121 LRVYR
-126 ETHPVVYLT
+126 TTHPVVYLT

-140 FLKSMPKL
+140 FLKGMPKL
-148 GTLDELVTFKNSKL
+148 GTLDELITFKNSKL
-162 YGDNIVNALQA
+162 YGDNVVNALQA

-187 AFATTPAAKIALKAV
+187 AFATTPAAKLALKAV

-220 MLKAGKRNTEL
+220 MLKAGKRNAEL
-231 ESMGLADES
+231 ESMGLASES
-240 GTTALGKAIMETYEA
+240 GTTELGKAIMETYEA
-255 MGREESKVLP
+255 MGREENKILP
-265 IYLLEDELAVLRG
+265 IYVLDDELAVLKA
-278 IQEIEKK
+278 IAEIEKK
-285 YETNPDILP
+285 YETNPEVLP

-300 KRVDVED
+300 KRANIED
-307 LGAILHLLESK
+307 LGAVLHLLESK
-318 ELVERRLVK
+318 ELIERRLVK
-327 GKDTYWLTDWG
+327 GRDTYWLTEWG
-338 REAINFGT
+338 REVLKFGT
-346 VSPDAMKAVTYA
+346 VSPDAMKAITYA

-366 EWVIRAQE
+366 EWVVKAQE
-374 EGVVKYGVTD
+374 EGLVKVGITD
-384 KGRFYTRLSREITRR
+384 KGRFYLRLSKGIKRK

-404 YDAAILAKLPRK
+404 YDAAILAKLPRR
-416 KYIHRDELVELVQNY
+416 YIHRNELVDLVGDY
-431 VGGEEKE
+431 VGGDERE
-438 IIRAIG
+438 IVRAIG

-464 LGDRVKSALENA
+464 LGEIIKTALENA

-482 KVKFSVTPT
+482 KVKLSVTPT

-496 KVIHDNLEVFN
+496 KVVYDNIETFN
-507 RIWKEKGEAKGYKME
+507 RIWKEKGEAKGYKIE

-552 SKSLTEGGKI
+552 SKSLTEGGKL

-567 TGVV
+567 AGVV

>member
-7 HLEILREMRLTQSQA
+7 HLEILREMKKTDSQT

-27 LPEDFQIRAIELYI
+27 LPEEFQIRAIELYI
-41 LGFAELEGGEMRLT
+41 LGFAELEGGKIKLT
-55 DAGRKLLEITDSLNL
+55 EAGRKLLEITELLNL
-70 DEMPDVIADSEI
+70 DELPEVVADTEI
-82 IKMLELLEETG
+82 MKMLELLEETG
-93 RVPENWLEVLKER
+93 KVPEGWLEKLKER
-106 KLADENGLTEFGRVL
+106 KLADENGLTEFGKAL
-121 LELYR
+121 LKLYR

-140 FLKSMPKL
+140 FLRGMPKI
-148 GTLDELVTFKNSKL
+148 GTLDELITYKNSKL

-173 MRLLKISPPTEKGR
+173 MRLLLISPPTENGR
-187 AFATTPAAKIALKAV
+187 AFATTPAAKLALKAV

-220 MLKAGKRNTEL
+220 ALKAGRSNAEL
-231 ESMGLADES
+231 ESMGLADEK
-240 GTTALGKAIMETYEA
+240 GTTEFGKAVMETYEA
-255 MGREESKVLP
+255 MGRVEEKVLP
-265 IYLLEDELAVLRG
+265 IYLLNDELAVLKV
-278 IQEIEKK
+278 IKEIEEK

-300 KRVDVED
+300 KRVEVED

-327 GKDTYWLTDWG
+327 NRDTYWLTEWG
-338 REAINFGT
+338 KEAINFGT

-366 EWVIRAQE
+366 EWVIKAQE
-374 EGVVKYGVTD
+374 EGVVKAGVTD
-384 KGRFYTRLSREITRR
+384 KGRFYLKLSRSIKRK
-399 PFITR
+399 PFLTR
-404 YDAAILAKLPRK
+404 YDAAILAKTPRK
-416 KYIHRDELVELVQNY
+416 KYIHRDELVELVRDY
-431 VGGEEKE
+431 VGGDEKE

-464 LGDRVKSALENA
+464 LGDKVKTALENA

-496 KVIHDNLEVFN
+496 RVIYEELETFN
-507 RIWKEKGEAKGYKME
+507 RIWKEKGEIRGYKME

-535 DEIKKALTMLRE
+535 DEIKKALTMLRQ

-552 SKSLTEGGKI
+552 SKSLTEAGKV

-567 TGVV
+567 L